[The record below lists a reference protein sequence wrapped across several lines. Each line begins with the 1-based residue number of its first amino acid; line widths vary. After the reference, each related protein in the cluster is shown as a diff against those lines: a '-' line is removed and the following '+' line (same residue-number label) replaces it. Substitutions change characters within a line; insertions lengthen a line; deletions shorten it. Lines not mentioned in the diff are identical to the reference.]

1 MLYVIFSSQTSSDA
15 VSPPNK
21 GIAAQIND
29 SHVEE
34 RRVVRNE

>member
-1 MLYVIFSSQTSSDA
+1 MLYVSFSSQTCSDA
-15 VSPPNK
+15 VSPPK